1 MQQNKFC
8 RLRNVKIWK
17 CKLAVRHCWSQH
29 ERLTLVSSKSSRLVD
44 GTRTLAA
51 KSAPGMRPGLLVL
64 FLLFRDYHDLWS
76 VCDNLSG
83 APTSLVAKLKM
94 SWSRKEAFDRTQP
107 WGVEGHRMSQ
117 IPFQTQTLR
126 CKSHCDHLL
135 LMSSNGW
142 KIVCCCFPLPDSPR
156 FSAANLIAASNT
168 IHFRVHRNAKIG
180 KKHTPSKTCPWSQK
194 GKPLSPGFHGKQS
207 KASHCI
213 QRLAHEMQG
222 TWCGFLVILMF
233 CSAFPLRIL
242 LRFLVYCTSVI
253 PVCQPVCVPQFRAKA
268 LTQAARFT
276 PIMQWTRTFRQSATK
291 KSEISRDTKTQKR
304 QDFATFLVPNL
315 CWCLVFFYTGPVL
328 PFAHAVGIP

>member
-51 KSAPGMRPGLLVL
+51 KSAPGMRPGLLVLL

-180 KKHTPSKTCPWSQK
+180 EKTHTFKDMPMEPERKATVAWVSWKAI
-194 GKPLSPGFHGKQS
+194 QS
-207 KASHCI
+207 KS
-213 QRLAHEMQG
+213 L
-222 TWCGFLVILMF
+222 
-233 CSAFPLRIL
+233 
-242 LRFLVYCTSVI
+242 Y
-253 PVCQPVCVPQFRAKA
+253 
-268 LTQAARFT
+268 
-276 PIMQWTRTFRQSATK
+276 SATCTRNAGHLMWF
-291 KSEISRDTKTQKR
+291 SGYLNVLFSFPFTDFAAISRLLYVSNSCMSACMCPAIPGQGPHPGSSVHAHNAVN
-304 QDFATFLVPNL
+304 QNL
-315 CWCLVFFYTGPVL
+315 
-328 PFAHAVGIP
+328 